1 MSASTGVLARLGSL
15 RLIPALET
23 SPWLVARAQT
33 VPGKLLLLTLF
44 GALLAVLSPTWA
56 PVMVFLALSTFLP
69 AHRRRVLTLG
79 ALVFSLVLPN
89 LLEPAPIR
97 TAMTAVVFTLG
108 AGLYAAARRWPQAPL
123 LRRPVRLLLIGTALF
138 VAWVGWQPGAFDA
151 SSWAWQ
157 LAGLLVKTQYFI
169 AYALLDRLSAQADS
183 TAAQVG
189 TFSPFWGGAI
199 TPYPKG
205 AANLRKIEAKTD
217 EALAI
222 TQLKGFKLLLWSGVL
237 AGAYRGFEYVA
248 FERLQLPTLDQT
260 LGALSTQTPPT
271 LLACWEA
278 LLGNFALQLFHLS
291 VLGHRIIACCR
302 MAGFAALRN
311 TYRPLEARTIAEF
324 WNRYY
329 YYFKELLVDVF
340 YYPAFVRYFK
350 KWPLLRRNFAVF
362 SAVFLGNLYYHFF
375 RSVSLIQTEGFLSA
389 LRRMD
394 VYAVQCL
401 MLACA
406 ISLSQE
412 YNRNR
417 APARGP
423 FALARVA
430 LFYCVMFAFVDES
443 FTFPLQVHVRFF
455 GRMLG
460 LDV

>member
-1 MSASTGVLARLGSL
+1 MSASTGGLTRLRAL

-23 SPWLVARAQT
+23 YPSLVARVQT
-33 VPGKLLLLTLF
+33 VPGKLVLLVLF

-56 PVMVFLALSTFLP
+56 PVMLFLTLSTFLP
-69 AHRRRVLTLG
+69 AHRRVVLTVG
-79 ALVFSLVLPN
+79 SLVFSLVLPN

-97 TAMTAVVFTLG
+97 TAMTAVVLALG
-108 AGLYAAARRWPQAPL
+108 AVLYAASRRWPQAPL
-123 LRRPVRLLLIGTALF
+123 LSRPVRSLLVGTALF
-138 VAWVGWQPGAFDA
+138 VAWVGWQPGAFA
-151 SSWAWQ
+151 ATSWAWQ
-157 LAGLLVKTQYFI
+157 LAGMLVKTQYFI

-183 TAAQVG
+183 TMAQVG
-189 TFSPFWGGAI
+189 TFMPYWGGAI

-205 AANLRKIEAKTD
+205 AANLRKIEAKD
-217 EALAI
+217 AEALAV
-222 TQLKGFKLLLWSGVL
+222 TQLKGFKLLLWSAVL
-237 AGAYRGFEYVA
+237 AGGYRA
-248 FERLQLPTLDQT
+248 FEALAFTRLELPTLDQT
-260 LGALSTQTPPT
+260 LGALSTHTPPT
-271 LLACWEA
+271 VLECWEA

-350 KWPLLRRNFAVF
+350 KTPVLRRNFAVF
-362 SAVFLGNLYYHFF
+362 AAVFFGNLYYHFF
-375 RSVSLIQTEGFLSA
+375 RSLSMVQTEGFVAA
-389 LRRMD
+389 LKRMD

-406 ISLSQE
+406 ISISQE

-417 APARGP
+417 PPARGP
-423 FALARVA
+423 LALVRVS

-443 FTFPLQVHVRFF
+443 FTFPLRVHLRFF